1 MWVKKVGGGT
11 SVQTRDKQ
19 YDRGQQKTG
28 RWETVDWDKWVSRQE
43 GSTR

>member
-1 MWVKKVGGGT
+1 MESKRRLWVKKVGGGT

-28 RWETVDWDKWVSRQE
+28 RWEAVD
-43 GSTR
+43 GIGG